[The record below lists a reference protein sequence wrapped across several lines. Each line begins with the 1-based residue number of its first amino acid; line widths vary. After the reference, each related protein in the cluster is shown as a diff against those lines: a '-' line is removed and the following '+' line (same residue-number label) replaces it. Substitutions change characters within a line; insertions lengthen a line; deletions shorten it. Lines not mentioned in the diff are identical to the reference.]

1 MARAPARVAL
11 ARVTGHRPKPE
22 SGLPGGY
29 GFIGTRSRPRR
40 SRALH
45 AVGGAWSPVSS
56 GSRARTSGV
65 RVALP
70 FCPCAPGACG
80 CRASSARSW
89 RSAEAATRVTFRAT
103 RDVPMPHTLPCSECL
118 RHAACRTG
126 PRPRRGRCTQH
137 EEGPTPTR
145 PCLALCHGLPPAP
158 RPPQTWLATGAG
170 HEPCEGPARLWS
182 GRLAGNTGRAG
193 AVHGSRR
200 VVATGPSGGQSV
212 LSLVCGLPVD
222 LSGCLWDHGLAV
234 ALGDSWRGRASD
246 GAGATGSARFPPE
259 GRRPQTGAAAA
270 AGAPQG
276 CRVGVWPGS
285 PRAPPQGPGRAGR
298 LLAVG
303 RSARGRSDFTD
314 GEAGARRRF

>member
-29 GFIGTRSRPRR
+29 GFIGTRSVPVGAGPCTPSVGPGRPCPPAPEHER
-40 SRALH
+40 
-45 AVGGAWSPVSS
+45 PEF
-56 GSRARTSGV
+56 GSRCRSVPVPEVPA
-65 RVALP
+65 
-70 FCPCAPGACG
+70 GA
-80 CRASSARSW
+80 ARSW

-103 RDVPMPHTLPCSECL
+103 RDVPVPHTLPCSECL
-118 RHAACRTG
+118 RHVVCGTS

-145 PCLALCHGLPPAP
+145 PCLALCHGVPPAP

-170 HEPCEGPARLWS
+170 REPCEGPARLWS

-259 GRRPQTGAAAA
+259 GRRPQAGAAAA

-285 PRAPPQGPGRAGR
+285 PRAPPQGPGRGWPAPC
-298 LLAVG
+298 
-303 RSARGRSDFTD
+303 RGTQCT
-314 GEAGARRRF
+314 GAI